1 MEGRFHGRISSIERM
16 TKRTNSSC
24 LADCRATLIP
34 CSTDKAEM
42 ANLTITVDEDVLRQA
57 RIRAIEQGKSVNAIL
72 AEYLRSYADRRT
84 AQVDATQTLIGL
96 SRKSTSA
103 RGGRR
108 WTRDGRRWTRDELHE
123 R

>member
-1 MEGRFHGRISSIERM
+1 
-16 TKRTNSSC
+16 
-24 LADCRATLIP
+24 
-34 CSTDKAEM
+34 M

-57 RIRAIEQGKSVNAIL
+57 RIRALEQGKSVNAIL

-84 AQVDATQTLIGL
+84 AQVDATETLIGL

-108 WTRDGRRWTRDELHE
+108 WTRDELHD